1 MSTNI
6 EYNDDDFL
14 MLSGIQHF
22 CFCQRQWALIH
33 IDMLWE
39 ENLRTVEG
47 EIMHE
52 KCHDSSLV
60 ESRKNVIISRGMP
73 VFSRR
78 LGISGECD
86 VVEFIKDKNG
96 ISINGK
102 DGLYK
107 VYPVE
112 YKRGKPKYDDFDIL
126 QLCAQAICL
135 EEMLLC
141 EIEEG
146 ALFYGETKRRQKVT
160 FTNELRSKVEKSFE
174 LMHQYMKNSHIPK
187 VKPNKSCNACSLK
200 NLCLP
205 KLLKKQ
211 NTQKY
216 ILDKLNE
223 Q

>member
-1 MSTNI
+1 M
-6 EYNDDDFL
+6 EYSEEDFI

-22 CFCQRQWALIH
+22 CFCKRQWALIH

-39 ENLRTVEG
+39 ENLFTTEG

-52 KCHDSSLV
+52 KCHDSSLS

-73 VFSRR
+73 IFSRR

-86 VVEFIKDKNG
+86 VVEFIKDSNG
-96 ISINGK
+96 ININGK
-102 DGLYK
+102 NGLYK

-112 YKRGKPKYDDFDIL
+112 YKRGKPKENNSDIL

-135 EEMLLC
+135 EEMMVC
-141 EIEEG
+141 TIEEG
-146 ALFYGETKRRQKVT
+146 ALFYGETRRRQKVI
-160 FTNELRSKVEKSFE
+160 FTDELRSEVEKNFE
-174 LMHQYMKNSHIPK
+174 HMHQYMKNSHIPK
-187 VKPNKSCNACSLK
+187 VKPTKGCNSCSLK

-211 NTQKY
+211 DTQKY

>member
-1 MSTNI
+1 M
-6 EYNDDDFL
+6 EYSEDDFL

-22 CFCQRQWALIH
+22 CFCKRQWALIH

-39 ENLRTVEG
+39 ENVRTVEG

-52 KCHDSSLV
+52 KCHDNSLA

-86 VVEFIKDKNG
+86 VVEFIKDSDG
-96 ISINGK
+96 ITLSGK
-102 DGLYK
+102 EGLYR

-112 YKRGKPKYDDFDIL
+112 YKHGKPKNDNSDML

-135 EEMLLC
+135 EEMTMC
-141 EIEEG
+141 KIDEG
-146 ALFYGETKRRQKVT
+146 ALFYGETRRRQKVM
-160 FTNELRSKVEKSFE
+160 FTDELRCEVEKSFE
-174 LMHQYMKNSHIPK
+174 LMHQYMKSAHIPK
-187 VKPNKSCNACSLK
+187 VKQTKACNACSLK

-205 KLLKKQ
+205 KLFKKQ
-211 NTQKY
+211 DTQQY

>member
-1 MSTNI
+1 M
-6 EYNDDDFL
+6 EYDEEDFI

-39 ENLRTVEG
+39 ENLLTVEG
-47 EIMHE
+47 EIMHD
-52 KCHDSSLV
+52 KCHDNSIK
-60 ESRKNVIISRGMP
+60 ESRKNIIISRGMP
-73 VFSRR
+73 IFSRR
-78 LGISGECD
+78 LGIHGECD
-86 VVEFIKDKNG
+86 VVEFIKDNNG
-96 ISINGK
+96 INISGK

-107 VYPVE
+107 VYPIE
-112 YKRGKPKYDDFDIL
+112 YKRGKPKNDNADIL

-135 EEMLLC
+135 EEMMVC
-141 EIEEG
+141 TINEG
-146 ALFYGETKRRQKVT
+146 SLFYGETKRRQKVV
-160 FTNELRSKVEKSFE
+160 FTDELRDEVEKDFK

-187 VKPNKSCNACSLK
+187 IKPTKGCNSCSLK

-205 KLLKKQ
+205 KLLNQKD
-211 NTQKY
+211 TQKY

>member
-1 MSTNI
+1 M
-6 EYNDDDFL
+6 EYNEEDFL

-52 KCHDSSLV
+52 KCHDNSIV

-73 VFSRR
+73 IFSRR

-86 VVEFIKDKNG
+86 VVEFIKDDNG

-102 DGLYK
+102 EGLYK

-112 YKRGKPKYDDFDIL
+112 YKRGKPKNDDSDIL

-135 EEMLLC
+135 EEMLVC
-141 EIEEG
+141 QIEEG
-146 ALFYGETKRRQKVT
+146 ALFYGETKRRQKIT
-160 FTNELRSKVEKSFE
+160 FTNEIRSKVEKNIE
-174 LMHQYMKNSHIPK
+174 LMHHYTKNSHIPK
-187 VKPNKSCNACSLK
+187 VKPTKSCNACSLK

-211 NTQKY
+211 DTQKY

>member
-1 MSTNI
+1 M
-6 EYNDDDFL
+6 EYNEDDFL

-22 CFCQRQWALIH
+22 CFCKRQWALIH

-52 KCHDSSLV
+52 KCHDSSLA

-73 VFSRR
+73 IFSRR

-86 VVEFIKDKNG
+86 VVEFIKDNNG
-96 ISINGK
+96 IHINGK
-102 DGLYK
+102 DGLYR

-112 YKRGKPKYDDFDIL
+112 YKRGKPKDDNSDML

-135 EEMLLC
+135 EEMTMC
-141 EIEEG
+141 QIDEG
-146 ALFYGETKRRQKVT
+146 ALFYGETKRRQKVL
-160 FTNELRSKVEKSFE
+160 FTDELRSEVEKDFE
-174 LMHQYMKNSHIPK
+174 LMHQYMKSSHIPK
-187 VKPNKSCNACSLK
+187 VKQTKACNACSLK

-205 KLLKKQ
+205 KLFKKQ
-211 NTQKY
+211 DTQKY

>member
-1 MSTNI
+1 M
-6 EYNDDDFL
+6 EYSEDDFL

-22 CFCQRQWALIH
+22 CFCKRQWALIH

-39 ENLRTVEG
+39 ENLLTVEG

-52 KCHDSSLV
+52 KCHDSSLT
-60 ESRKNVIISRGMP
+60 ESRKNVIIYRGMP
-73 VFSRR
+73 IFSRR

-86 VVEFIKDKNG
+86 VVEFIKDSNG
-96 ISINGK
+96 ININGK

-112 YKRGKPKYDDFDIL
+112 YKRGKPKDNDADIL

-135 EEMLLC
+135 EEMIMC
-141 EIEEG
+141 KIDEG
-146 ALFYGETKRRQKVT
+146 ALFYGETKRRQKIT
-160 FTNELRSKVEKSFE
+160 FTNELRSEVEKDFD

-187 VKPNKSCNACSLK
+187 VKPTKGCNACSLK

-211 NTQKY
+211 DTQKY

>member
-1 MSTNI
+1 M
-6 EYNDDDFL
+6 EYSEEDFL

-52 KCHDSSLV
+52 KCHDNSLA

-86 VVEFIKDKNG
+86 VVEFIKSSDGITLNG
-96 ISINGK
+96 RE
-102 DGLYK
+102 GLYR

-112 YKRGKPKYDDFDIL
+112 YKHGKPKSDNSDIL

-135 EEMLLC
+135 EEMTMC
-141 EIEEG
+141 KIDEG
-146 ALFYGETKRRQKVT
+146 ALFYGETRRRQKVM
-160 FTNELRSKVEKSFE
+160 FTDELRSEVEKNFE
-174 LMHQYMKNSHIPK
+174 LMHQYMKSSYIPK
-187 VKPNKSCNACSLK
+187 VKQTKACNACSLK

-205 KLLKKQ
+205 KLFKKQ
-211 NTQKY
+211 DTQQY
-216 ILDKLNE
+216 ILDKLNA

>member
-1 MSTNI
+1 M
-6 EYNDDDFL
+6 EYSEEDFL
-14 MLSGIQHF
+14 LLSGIQHF

-52 KCHDSSLV
+52 KCHDNSLA

-86 VVEFIKDKNG
+86 VVEFIKSSDGITLNG
-96 ISINGK
+96 RE
-102 DGLYK
+102 GLYR

-112 YKRGKPKYDDFDIL
+112 YKHGKPKSDNSDIL

-135 EEMLLC
+135 EEMTMC
-141 EIEEG
+141 KIDEG
-146 ALFYGETKRRQKVT
+146 ALFYGETRRRQKVM
-160 FTNELRSKVEKSFE
+160 FTDELRSEVEKNFE
-174 LMHQYMKNSHIPK
+174 LMHQYMKSSYIPK
-187 VKPNKSCNACSLK
+187 VKQTKACNACSLK

-205 KLLKKQ
+205 KLFKKQ
-211 NTQKY
+211 DTQQY
-216 ILDKLNE
+216 ILDKLNA

>member
-1 MSTNI
+1 M
-6 EYNDDDFL
+6 EYNEDDFL

-22 CFCQRQWALIH
+22 CFCKRQWALIH

-52 KCHDSSLV
+52 KCHDSSLS

-73 VFSRR
+73 IFSRR
-78 LGISGECD
+78 LGVNGECD
-86 VVEFIKDKNG
+86 VVEFIKDDNG
-96 ISINGK
+96 ININGK

-112 YKRGKPKYDDFDIL
+112 YKRGKPKDNDADIL

-135 EEMLLC
+135 EEMTMC
-141 EIEEG
+141 KIDEG

-160 FTNELRSKVEKSFE
+160 FTDELRSEVEKDFE

-187 VKPNKSCNACSLK
+187 VKPTKGCNACSLK

-205 KLLKKQ
+205 KLLKKKD
-211 NTQKY
+211 TQKY

>member
-1 MSTNI
+1 M
-6 EYNDDDFL
+6 EYSEEDFL
-14 MLSGIQHF
+14 LLSGIQHF

-52 KCHDSSLV
+52 KCHDNSLA

-86 VVEFIKDKNG
+86 VVEFIKSSDG
-96 ISINGK
+96 ITLNGK
-102 DGLYK
+102 EGLYR

-112 YKRGKPKYDDFDIL
+112 YKHGKPKSDNSDIL

-135 EEMLLC
+135 EEMTMC
-141 EIEEG
+141 KIDEG
-146 ALFYGETKRRQKVT
+146 ALFYGETRRRQKVM
-160 FTNELRSKVEKSFE
+160 FTDELRSEVEKNFE
-174 LMHQYMKNSHIPK
+174 LMHQYMKSSYIPK
-187 VKPNKSCNACSLK
+187 VKQTKACNACSLK

-205 KLLKKQ
+205 KLFKKQ
-211 NTQKY
+211 DTQQY
-216 ILDKLNE
+216 ILDKLNA